1 MSITAAVAAGLAAV
15 VSAVFLH
22 DGTLHATDLAERT
35 GYLVDHQGAWTAG
48 WLVRMATVVL
58 VLSMLVAITR
68 TLTPG
73 YPLLRSVSVQLVS
86 IGAAA
91 ELLAGAVSIVA
102 LPVLAQRVAAGDGG
116 AAGLFEAAEAGTI
129 AASGFLGV
137 GLVSVGGALV
147 GHAASRTPPFPRWL
161 ATASILVW
169 GAGLAS
175 AGAVLAGSAT
185 GLTLH
190 TALFLPML
198 ALWSAGVASTHFRP
212 PARTGRP

>member
-58 VLSMLVAITR
+58 GT
-68 TLTPG
+68 
-73 YPLLRSVSVQLVS
+73 
-86 IGAAA
+86 IGADRKPIWPRSGSPRATGERPA
-91 ELLAGAVSIVA
+91 CSR
-102 LPVLAQRVAAGDGG
+102 PPKR
-116 AAGLFEAAEAGTI
+116 GTI